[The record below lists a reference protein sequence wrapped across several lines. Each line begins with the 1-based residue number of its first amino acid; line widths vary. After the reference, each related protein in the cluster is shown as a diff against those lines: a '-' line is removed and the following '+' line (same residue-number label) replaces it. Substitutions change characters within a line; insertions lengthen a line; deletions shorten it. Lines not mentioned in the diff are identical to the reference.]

1 MIQQRFNRFFANKSL
16 IFRTK
21 TGRGIDKALFY
32 LKALYTTEKS
42 HRNIEKMTDGY
53 PKEDYFKIQ
62 HFISESP
69 WSAEDAM
76 ADAAKDVNQL
86 FAGRKHVALVIDET
100 GEEKKGSES
109 VGVAHQYCG
118 NLGKTCNSQ
127 SAVCAALV
135 TDNLVSIIDTRLYLP
150 KSWTDDA
157 KKCKK
162 AGIPEEHRT
171 FKTKTQLALEIIKAQ
186 RSAGIRFDWINADG
200 LYGNDLVL
208 LKELEKLNEL
218 YVIDIHSNKG
228 VYLEPFELGIKE
240 KTPGK
245 GRISTK
251 SLPNKAS
258 IKPQ

>member
-157 KKCKK
+157 KKM
-162 AGIPEEHRT
+162 
-171 FKTKTQLALEIIKAQ
+171 Q
-186 RSAGIRFDWINADG
+186 
-200 LYGNDLVL
+200 
-208 LKELEKLNEL
+208 
-218 YVIDIHSNKG
+218 
-228 VYLEPFELGIKE
+228 
-240 KTPGK
+240 
-245 GRISTK
+245 K
-251 SLPNKAS
+251 SRYP
-258 IKPQ
+258 

>member
-1 MIQQRFNRFFANKSL
+1 M

-86 FAGRKHVALVIDET
+86 FAGRKHMALVIDET

-109 VGVAHQYCG
+109 GGVAHQYCG

-135 TDNLVSIIDTRLYLP
+135 TDNLVSIIDTCLFWIDHGFREA
-150 KSWTDDA
+150 KQEIGMTDYQAD
-157 KKCKK
+157 
-162 AGIPEEHRT
+162 IPV
-171 FKTKTQLALEIIKAQ
+171 QSSPVILAERRPL
-186 RSAGIRFDWINADG
+186 
-200 LYGNDLVL
+200 
-208 LKELEKLNEL
+208 
-218 YVIDIHSNKG
+218 
-228 VYLEPFELGIKE
+228 
-240 KTPGK
+240 
-245 GRISTK
+245 
-251 SLPNKAS
+251 
-258 IKPQ
+258 

>member
-1 MIQQRFNRFFANKSL
+1 M

-135 TDNLVSIIDTRLYLP
+135 TDNLVSIIDTCLFWIDHGFREA
-150 KSWTDDA
+150 KQEIGMTDYQAD
-157 KKCKK
+157 
-162 AGIPEEHRT
+162 IPV
-171 FKTKTQLALEIIKAQ
+171 QSSPVILAERRPL
-186 RSAGIRFDWINADG
+186 
-200 LYGNDLVL
+200 
-208 LKELEKLNEL
+208 
-218 YVIDIHSNKG
+218 
-228 VYLEPFELGIKE
+228 
-240 KTPGK
+240 
-245 GRISTK
+245 
-251 SLPNKAS
+251 
-258 IKPQ
+258 